1 MNRRQGQFGEQ
12 AICAIATAAGLDC
25 ARYNLDPGID
35 WELRSRSGERASL
48 QVKTTRDPL
57 RVING
62 DVRFKLES
70 NDYDLLREDLIVPLF
85 LVVMRL
91 RPSMSDWVRSRPW
104 GYAIQHQAWYVSLVG
119 EPPAGNRRS
128 VTVSLPRAN
137 LVTPDSLR
145 AIVEGGAT

>member
-25 ARYNLDPGID
+25 AKYNLDPGID
-35 WELRSRSGERASL
+35 WELRSSGGDRASL
-48 QVKTTRDPL
+48 QVKTTRDTL

-62 DVRFKLES
+62 HVRFKLERH
-70 NDYDLLREDLIVPLF
+70 DYDLLRDDLIVPLF
-85 LVVMRL
+85 LVVMCL

-104 GYAIQHQAWYVSLVG
+104 GYAIQHQAWYVSLAG
-119 EPPAGNRRS
+119 QPAAGSRRS
-128 VTVSLPRAN
+128 VTVSLPHAN
-137 LVTPDSLR
+137 VVTPDSLR